1 MTKVAA
7 IQMTS
12 GPEVAPNLAAADC
25 LVAEAAAGGAGLVAL
40 PENFALMARTEAERL
55 GAAEDDGRGP
65 IQDFLADCARRHGI
79 WLVGGTL
86 PIKAGQADKARAA
99 CLLFDDCGRRVARYD
114 KIHLFDAH
122 LPWRAPSGQPS
133 AAQFCSG
140 QNCDVQL
147 PNGEEYRES
156 AVFEPG
162 AEVVVADTPFGKL
175 GLAVCYDL
183 RFPELFRA
191 MLDRG
196 AELFAVPSAFTAL
209 TGRAH
214 WEILVRARAVENLA
228 CVVAAA
234 QGGRHAS
241 GRETFGHS
249 MVVNAWGEVLARHES
264 GPGMALAE
272 CDAARQRE
280 MRAQL
285 PSLQHRRLKEERFV

>member
-1 MTKVAA
+1 MKKFAA

-12 GPEVAPNLAAADC
+12 GPEVAPNLAAAET
-25 LVAEAAAGGAGLVAL
+25 LMAAAAVAGAGLVAL
-40 PENFALMARTEAERL
+40 PENFALMARSDAERL
-55 GAAEDDGRGP
+55 GTAEDDGRGP
-65 IQDFLADCARRHGI
+65 IQEFLAAAARRYKL

-86 PIKAGQADKARAA
+86 PIKTTQPNRVRSA
-99 CLLFDDCGRRVARYD
+99 CLLFDDQGRRVARYD
-114 KIHLFDAH
+114 KMHLFDAH
-122 LPWRAPSGQPS
+122 LPGRAPSGQPS

-140 QNCDVQL
+140 QNCDVTL
-147 PNGEEYRES
+147 SNGEQYRES

-162 AEVVVADTPFGKL
+162 TEVVVANTPFGKL

-196 AELFAVPSAFTAL
+196 AEVFAVPSAFTAL

-214 WEILVRARAVENLA
+214 WEVLVRARAIENLA
-228 CVVAAA
+228 WVIAPA
-234 QGGRHAS
+234 QSGRHAN
-241 GRETFGHS
+241 GRETHGHS
-249 MVVNAWGEVLARHES
+249 MVVSPWGEVLTRHES

-285 PSLQHRRLKEERFV
+285 PSLQHRKLNA

>member
-1 MTKVAA
+1 MKKFAA

-12 GPEVAPNLAAADC
+12 GPEVAPNLAAAET
-25 LVAEAAAGGAGLVAL
+25 LIAAAAMAGAGLAVL
-40 PENFALMARTEAERL
+40 PENFALMARGDAERL
-55 GAAEDDGRGP
+55 SMAEDDGRGP
-65 IQDFLADCARRHGI
+65 IQDFLAATARRHKL

-86 PIKAGQADKARAA
+86 PIKTHRSKVRSA
-99 CLLFDDCGRRVARYD
+99 CVLFDDRGRRVARYD

-122 LPWRAPSGQPS
+122 LLGRAPSGQPS
-133 AAQFCSG
+133 AAPFCSG
-140 QNCDVQL
+140 QNCDATL
-147 PNGEEYRES
+147 SNGEQYRES

-162 AEVVVADTPFGKL
+162 TEVVVADTPFGKI

-196 AELFAVPSAFTAL
+196 VEVFVVPSAFTAL
-209 TGRAH
+209 TGHAH
-214 WEILVRARAVENLA
+214 WEVLVRARAIENLA
-228 CVVAAA
+228 WVVAAA
-234 QGGRHAS
+234 QGGRHVN
-241 GRETFGHS
+241 GRETHGHS
-249 MVVNAWGEVLARHES
+249 MVVSPWGEVLARHES

-285 PSLQHRRLKEERFV
+285 PSLRHRRIKEERFV